1 MKITLAPFNKKVNKE
16 IFWKLANIWH
26 QSCFCEQT
34 FLEWLADAI
43 VYKEP
48 CMHVRSKKLML
59 LKCATQIF
67 VLQLMNLP

>member
-34 FLEWLADAI
+34 FLEWLLMPLSTKSHA
-43 VYKEP
+43 
-48 CMHVRSKKLML
+48 CMLGVK
-59 LKCATQIF
+59 
-67 VLQLMNLP
+67 N